1 MADALKLFGTR
12 EEVAPAR
19 RLRAGRLTADLVSG
33 NLRGIAFAGVEVLR
47 AVSYVVR
54 DRDWGTYDPP
64 IRDLHVEEG
73 GNRFRVRYRAEVEAP
88 DGARLAYEATI
99 EGEADGRL
107 SFAVE
112 ARPDRPFETNRCGFC
127 VLHPIEGVAGT
138 PLRVEHTDG
147 RVEEARFP
155 DRIEP
160 WQPFQD
166 IRALTHD
173 PALGL
178 SATCRME
185 GDAFE
190 MEDQRAWSDASYKTY
205 VRPLAKPWPYRMEA
219 GVADRQSVTLR
230 IEGAE
235 GFAGAESRDEAGP
248 VRLRLGAPLPRP
260 MPRFG
265 PAVAPEEA
273 EAVLDRPERLADLA
287 PAFLLFHLDPLAGHG
302 SGALEA
308 FARIAALAP
317 QAERVLELVL
327 PGRDDPQA
335 ELADVARMVEASG
348 LRPQALVVSP
358 DADRRSTPPGSAWPA
373 CPPLDA
379 VYRAARAA
387 FPGVTL
393 GGGMVSY
400 FTELNRKR
408 VPLEGLDFVTHATNP
423 IVHAADD
430 LSVMQTLEA
439 IPFITRS
446 TEGFVDAKPYR
457 LGPTTIGM
465 RQNPYGSRTMPNP
478 DGRRVPMA
486 HDDPRA
492 RGQFGAAFLVGYAA
506 RLAGSAVEAWAGA
519 SLAGPHG
526 LFLDGG
532 GVAPA
537 YHVAR
542 GLAAVGGAER
552 LELRSG
558 RRGTVDGFAARR
570 ADGRREVWLANLT
583 PETQDAVLEGI
594 APGATLSLLDEAAFD
609 AAAGGAMPP
618 ERPVEEPLRLPP
630 YAVARLVLA
639 QAL

>member
-12 EEVAPAR
+12 EDVAPAR
-19 RLRAGRLTADLVSG
+19 VLRAGRLTADLVSG
-33 NLRGIAFAGVEVLR
+33 NLRAVSFGGVEVLR

-64 IRDLHVEEG
+64 IDDLEVEEG
-73 GNRFRVRYRAEVEAP
+73 ENRFRVRYQAAVEAP
-88 DGARLAYEATI
+88 DGARLVYRALI
-99 EGEADGRL
+99 EGSADGTL
-107 SFAVE
+107 AFTVE
-112 ARPDRPFETNRCGFC
+112 ALPDRPFETNRCGFC

-138 PLRVEHTDG
+138 PLKVEHTDG
-147 RVEEARFP
+147 RIEDARFP
-155 DRIEP
+155 DAIEP

-166 IRALTHD
+166 IRALSHE
-173 PALGL
+173 PATGL
-178 SATCRME
+178 RATCRME

-205 VRPLAKPWPYRMEA
+205 VRPLALPWPYRMEA
-219 GVADRQSVTLR
+219 GVTERQSVTLR
-230 IEGAE
+230 IDGAE
-235 GFAGAESRDEAGP
+235 DFAAAEPEAEGGP

-265 PAVAPEEA
+265 LAVAPDETTA
-273 EAVLDRPERLADLA
+273 ILARPERLADLA

-308 FARIAALAP
+308 FARIADIVP
-317 QAERVLELVL
+317 SAERVLELVL
-327 PGRDDPQA
+327 PGRGDPQA
-335 ELADVARMVEASG
+335 ETDEVARQAEAAG
-348 LRPQALVVSP
+348 FRPQALVVSP
-358 DADRRSTPPGSAWPA
+358 AADRRSTPPGSAWPA

-393 GGGMVSY
+393 GGGMVST

-408 VPLEGLDFVTHATNP
+408 VPLEPLDFVTHATNP

-446 TEGFVDAKPYR
+446 TERFIEAKPYR

-478 DGRRVPMA
+478 AGRRIPMA

-492 RGQFGAAFLVGYAA
+492 RGLFGAAFLAGYAA
-506 RLAGSAVEAWAGA
+506 RFAGSAVEAWAGA
-519 SLAGPHG
+519 SLAGPRG
-526 LFLDGG
+526 LLLDDGR
-532 GVAPA
+532 VAPA

-542 GLAAVGGAER
+542 GLAALGGADR
-552 LELRSG
+552 LDLRSA

-570 ADGRREVWLANLT
+570 ADGFIEVWLANLT
-583 PETQDAVLEGI
+583 PDAQEAVLEGV
-594 APGATLSLLDEAAFD
+594 APGAVVSLIDEAAFD

-618 ERPVEEPLRLPP
+618 ERPAGGALRLPP
-630 YAVARLVLA
+630 YALARLVLA
-639 QAL
+639 QAP